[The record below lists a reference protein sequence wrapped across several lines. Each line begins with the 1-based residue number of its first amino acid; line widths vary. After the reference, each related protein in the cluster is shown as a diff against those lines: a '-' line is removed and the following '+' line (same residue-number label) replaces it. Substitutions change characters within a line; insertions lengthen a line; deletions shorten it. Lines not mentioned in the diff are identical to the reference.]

1 MERYRCWLAVLLL
14 GVASVVSATP
24 ADGDA
29 GAWIERMTQ
38 AVRSLSYEGT
48 FVYVHGGKLESMQV
62 VHAAREGEERER
74 LISLNGMA
82 REVIRDN
89 KSVICI
95 LPHAKAVSVSEQ
107 DSETSF
113 PVVLPKNLD
122 GLADHYDFHLRG
134 DARIAGR
141 PAKVVVIVP
150 KDAYRYGYR
159 LFLDAEH
166 ALPLQTD
173 MLNGLGMA
181 VAQTMFTAL
190 NVDAGIR
197 VDASLSSLER
207 DGYTRIHEDSPQ
219 QVSISSPSP
228 WRFKYLPAGFKLSA
242 RSQQNDPSSVGGVE
256 HFVLS
261 DGLATLSVYV
271 EKMADDGTLQGKS
284 RMGAI
289 NVYGFQMDG
298 YQITAVGEVPAKTV
312 EYVANAIAHTSTEA
326 VQ

>member
-1 MERYRCWLAVLLL
+1 MGRHRSWLVVLLL
-14 GVASVVSATP
+14 GMASVVSANP
-24 ADGDA
+24 ADEDA

-48 FVYVHGGKLESMQV
+48 FVYVHSGKLESMQV
-62 VHAAREGEERER
+62 IHAVREGEERER
-74 LISLNGMA
+74 LITLNGME

-95 LPHAKAVSVSEQ
+95 LPHAKAVSVSEHSS
-107 DSETSF
+107 DLSF
-113 PVVLPKNLD
+113 PVVLPKNLNE
-122 GLADHYDFHLRG
+122 LTDHYDIHLRG

-141 PAKVVVIVP
+141 AAKVVVIVP

-173 MLNGLGMA
+173 MLNGLGIA

-190 NVDAGIR
+190 NVDPAIR
-197 VDASLSSLER
+197 VDSSLSSLEQ
-207 DGYTRIHEDSPQ
+207 DGYTRIYEDSPQ
-219 QVSISSPSP
+219 QMPISDPSP
-228 WRFKYLPAGFKLSA
+228 WRFKYFP
-242 RSQQNDPSSVGGVE
+242 
-256 HFVLS
+256 
-261 DGLATLSVYV
+261 TLSVYV
-271 EKMADDGTLQGKS
+271 EKMAEEGTLQGRS

-289 NVYGFQMDG
+289 NVYGFQLEG

-312 EYVANAIAHTSTEA
+312 
-326 VQ
+326 